1 MTPGGAEMKLVRVRR
16 YLLAV
21 AALLPAMAVTG
32 STAPAAEAPA
42 APDAACVSAASV
54 GAARATSIRDAHG
67 MVREPALNETAGEV
81 PDSAKGYGGPGFH
94 ATVPVWFHIITDGTT
109 GAVSRDT
116 IVAQM
121 RAHNAAFAGAFDG
134 TNTGFKFTLAGVDRT
149 NNARWFNAGP
159 GTSAERDMK
168 RALRVGGADTLNV
181 YTTSGAGFL
190 GWAYFPSSYQK
201 HPVLDGI
208 VMDFRSM
215 PGGPYGSDFSL
226 GFTLTHEAGHWL
238 GLFHTFQDGC
248 TGKGDRVDDTPY
260 ERTPT
265 SGCPEGKDTCA
276 KPGLDPIHNYLD
288 YSFDSCYTQFT
299 PGQSARMQ
307 RQYLHFRAP

>member
-1 MTPGGAEMKLVRVRR
+1 
-16 YLLAV
+16 
-21 AALLPAMAVTG
+21 
-32 STAPAAEAPA
+32 
-42 APDAACVSAASV
+42 
-54 GAARATSIRDAHG
+54 
-67 MVREPALNETAGEV
+67 
-81 PDSAKGYGGPGFH
+81 
-94 ATVPVWFHIITDGTT
+94 
-109 GAVSRDT
+109 
-116 IVAQM
+116 
-121 RAHNAAFAGAFDG
+121 
-134 TNTGFKFTLAGVDRT
+134 
-149 NNARWFNAGP
+149 
-159 GTSAERDMK
+159 MK

-238 GLFHTFQDGC
+238 GLFHTFQGGC

-276 KPGLDPIHNYLD
+276 KPGLDPIHNYME
-288 YSFDSCYTQFT
+288 FFTGTQQEYAAQVFPELT
-299 PGQSARMQ
+299 ARE
-307 RQYLHFRAP
+307 REVLELVAAGLGNHEIARRLVLSEKTVRNHVAAVLLKLEVADRAAAVAKARDAGLGSSG